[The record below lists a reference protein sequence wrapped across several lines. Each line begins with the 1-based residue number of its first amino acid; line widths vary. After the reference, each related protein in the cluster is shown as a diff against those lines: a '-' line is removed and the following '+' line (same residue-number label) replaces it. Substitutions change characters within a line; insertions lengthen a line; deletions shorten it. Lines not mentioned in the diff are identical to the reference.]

1 MQQAGYRSGLFL
13 MTRVRHKN
21 HDQTDA
27 GYDIIDND
35 SLYRRN
41 DIRPAASAFS
51 A

>member
-13 MTRVRHKN
+13 MTRGRHKN

-35 SLYRRN
+35 SLYRVIKQER
-41 DIRPAASAFS
+41 RYEE
-51 A
+51 